1 MKALILA
8 GGSGKEM
15 LPISKYSPKT
25 FLSLH
30 GKFLVEYVIDGLI
43 EAGLEE
49 FVVVVGYQG
58 EKINKILEKYH
69 GKDIIL
75 DIVNQGSK
83 KGIEGAILAASGHF
97 SKTEPFLL
105 AYGDI
110 IAPSKFYRHLMNSYI
125 NTAADGAIA
134 VTLVGKSAEFGIA
147 SLDDRGFITKILPET
162 SINGDEANYIFAGA
176 SILPGEFFNVLQDE
190 KKLTSTLGR
199 LLNEQ
204 RRICASVWLDEWID
218 VGYGWDLLEA
228 NKVIFKNIEYS
239 RIHKSAKISPSSYI
253 SGLVF
258 IEKNVTI
265 DHNAEIVGPCF
276 IGENSY
282 IGTNSLIRSFSC
294 IEKNCTI
301 GFSVEVKNSI
311 VQPNVKIG
319 RLSFIGDS
327 VIGEGA
333 KIGAGVTTI
342 NYIKGLS
349 PDLYPTIIKG
359 REYEKLGAIIGPR
372 VDVGSNT
379 VIFPSIK
386 IDHDEIIPPSS
397 VIKSDIME
405 KKED

>member
-190 KKLTSTLGR
+190 KKLTSALGR